1 MPPLVARRVRTGVAA
16 VVTALY
22 LAGAA
27 HAAST
32 ATLTRSE
39 SSLLTAMNEVRL
51 LNGLRPL
58 RADWR
63 LERVAR
69 AHSSRMLR
77 TGTFAHGAF
86 NARIRRTGV
95 REQRVGENLAWGQG
109 RLSAARSI
117 LQMWLAS
124 PAHRANLLHPGY
136 RIVGV
141 GALRGCFAGHRH
153 TLMVTTDF
161 AGR

>member
-1 MPPLVARRVRTGVAA
+1 MAV
-16 VVTALY
+16 VVTAFSLV
-22 LAGAA
+22 GAA
-27 HAAST
+27 DAAST
-32 ATLTRSE
+32 AALTRPE

-51 LNGLRPL
+51 AKGLQPL
-58 RADWR
+58 RADAR
-63 LERVAR
+63 LERAAR

-86 NARIRRTGV
+86 NARIRRAGV
-95 REQRVGENLAWGQG
+95 RAKRVGENLAWGG
-109 RLSAARSI
+109 AGLDAARTI
-117 LQMWLAS
+117 LRMWLAS

-153 TLMVTTDF
+153 ALMVTTDF

>member
-1 MPPLVARRVRTGVAA
+1 VAA
-16 VVTALY
+16 VVTALT
-22 LAGAA
+22 LAGVADA
-27 HAAST
+27 TTT

-39 SSLLTAMNEVRL
+39 SSLLTAMNEARVA
-51 LNGLRPL
+51 NGLRPL
-58 RADWR
+58 RADMR
-63 LERVAR
+63 LELAAR
-69 AHSSRMLR
+69 AHSSKMLR
-77 TGTFAHGAF
+77 TGTFFHGAF

-95 REQRVGENLAWGQG
+95 NARRVGENLAWGQG
-109 RLSAARSI
+109 SLSAARSI
-117 LQMWLAS
+117 VAMWLAS
-124 PAHRANLLHPGY
+124 PPHRANLLHPGY

>member
-1 MPPLVARRVRTGVAA
+1 MAA
-16 VVTALY
+16 VVTALS

-27 HAAST
+27 DAAST
-32 ATLTRSE
+32 ATLTPPE

-51 LNGLRPL
+51 ANGLQPL
-58 RADWR
+58 RADAR
-63 LERVAR
+63 LERAAR

-86 NARIRRTGV
+86 TARIRRTRRPRDRGSARTSPGARAGSAQPAPIV
-95 REQRVGENLAWGQG
+95 RL
-109 RLSAARSI
+109 
-117 LQMWLAS
+117 WLAS
-124 PAHRANLLHPGY
+124 PEHRANLLHPGY